1 MVFFSAVGACLW
13 LPTRYCNIAVAL
25 AFVALGHVALTD
37 KNFAF
42 FWLLVVQQAFFY
54 HDVCLVWCSLVN

>member
-1 MVFFSAVGACLW
+1 MAI
-13 LPTRYCNIAVAL
+13 TL

-42 FWLLVVQQAFFY
+42 FWLLAMQQAFFY
-54 HDVCLVWCSLVN
+54 HDVCLVWCFHIN